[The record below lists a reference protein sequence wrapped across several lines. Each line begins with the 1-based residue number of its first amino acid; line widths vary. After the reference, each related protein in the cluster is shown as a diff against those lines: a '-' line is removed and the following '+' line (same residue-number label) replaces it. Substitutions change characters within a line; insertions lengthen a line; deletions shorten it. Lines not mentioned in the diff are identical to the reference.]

1 MENYKILFVCLGNI
15 CRSPSAEAVMK
26 ALVQKQGL
34 ADHFEIDSAGIL
46 DVHQGE
52 PADARMK
59 RHASI
64 RGYQLTSI
72 SRPICQHDFT
82 HFDLIIGMDDQNIHD
97 LMLLAPDDAA
107 RHKIHKMTDFAHSG
121 HYAIVPDPYYGGDQ
135 GFEMVLDIL
144 EEACEGLLHSLKNQ
158 MQ

>member
-26 ALVQKQGL
+26 ALVEKQGL
-34 ADHFEIDSAGIL
+34 TNHFEIDSAGII

-59 RHASI
+59 RRANI

-72 SRPICQHDFT
+72 SRPINKHDFT
-82 HFDLIIGMDDQNIHD
+82 HFDWIIGMDDQNIRD
-97 LMLLAPDDAA
+97 LRQLAPDEASL
-107 RHKIHKMTDFAHSG
+107 HKTHKMTDFAHSG

-144 EEACEGLLHSLKNQ
+144 EEACEGLLHALKNK
-158 MQ
+158 